1 MLSIPDPHS
10 PDIASEEYL
19 QKYINLDYEA
29 PETMVTNDTDQR
41 PRWARGGQYN
51 VNKDK
56 FDKKAL
62 ANYFAMVECVDDNV
76 GRILDF
82 LDKNNLTDNT
92 IVVLLPIMGI
102 CFMSIAE

>member
-1 MLSIPDPHS
+1 MLERDKNKPFYMMLSIPDPHS

-51 VNKDK
+51 VC
-56 FDKKAL
+56 L
-62 ANYFAMVECVDDNV
+62 LYTS
-76 GRILDF
+76 IL
-82 LDKNNLTDNT
+82 
-92 IVVLLPIMGI
+92 
-102 CFMSIAE
+102 